1 MTLTIAISRVMFLP
15 DWHQSQLTYGW
26 HRIRMEKLSPIQEET
41 VRRRGSRADYPFGEA
56 GGRKTKM
63 PALVCLKTAWRTGAE
78 NIKKIRTIPLYSSSR
93 RIAIFIRT
101 EKGLSETTKNRRS
114 N

>member
-1 MTLTIAISRVMFLP
+1 
-15 DWHQSQLTYGW
+15 
-26 HRIRMEKLSPIQEET
+26 MEKLSPIQEET

-78 NIKKIRTIPLYSSSR
+78 NIKRVPRVSGDEPKSVESPGFFCSSSPR
-93 RIAIFIRT
+93 KR
-101 EKGLSETTKNRRS
+101 G
-114 N
+114 